1 MTKLKRREIIKR
13 LDRLPFDIQIKIL
26 DLAEAAAPSPQK
38 GVSGKKLLRFAG
50 KLNADDVTDMTQEI
64 GNGCEKVE
72 HPREIRH
79 LQKQKHRNFLSCYRN

>member
-13 LDRLPFDIQIKIL
+13 FDRLPFEIQIKIL

-50 KLNADDVTDMTQEI
+50 ILNADDVTDMTQAIE
-64 GNGCEKVE
+64 NGCDKLV
-72 HPREIRH
+72 
-79 LQKQKHRNFLSCYRN
+79 FTSCKPGI